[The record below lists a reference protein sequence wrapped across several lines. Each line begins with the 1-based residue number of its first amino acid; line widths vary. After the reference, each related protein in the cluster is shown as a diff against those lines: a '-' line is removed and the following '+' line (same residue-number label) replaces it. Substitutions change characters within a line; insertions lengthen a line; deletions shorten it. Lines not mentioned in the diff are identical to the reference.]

1 MYENEESVFKR
12 EDATLNVPVSRFVPR
27 DYQLPLFEAFEEKG
41 FKRAVISWS
50 RRAGK
55 DITALNLL
63 LRAALRKVGVY
74 FICYPTYSQGRKI
87 LWESMTNEGIRFLD
101 FIPPE
106 LIESTN
112 STMMQI
118 RLKNQSLIQVVGS
131 DNIDSLVGTNP
142 IGIVFSEYAL
152 QDPSA
157 YTFLRPALTANGGW
171 CLFISTPRGRNSF
184 FDLYNIAINNPD
196 TWFCSRLTVEDTKH
210 ISLEAIE
217 AERASGEMS
226 EDLIAQEYY
235 VSWSMGIEGSFY
247 CKYIDKMK
255 LDGRI
260 GSVPYQAGHKVHT
273 CADIGFT
280 DSTAIIFFQVI
291 GQQVNIIDY
300 YENSKE
306 GLPHYVRVMEQKANA
321 GQWVYG
327 KHFAPHDIRVTEFSS
342 GVSRIDQARRLGI
355 TYTIT
360 RNVPIMDGIEQL
372 RASFS
377 KMWIDEVKCARLI
390 KCLENYRQ
398 EWDDKKK
405 VYKSCV
411 FHDQFSHGADA
422 ARYLSLNIKACQIGT
437 TPEELEQRYR
447 EARGIDEQNNYPRF
461 DGNRF

>member
-1 MYENEESVFKR
+1 MLGSKSKEKE
-12 EDATLNVPVSRFVPR
+12 VSLSSYTPR
-27 DYQLPLFEAFEEKG
+27 SYQLPIFEAFEKKG
-41 FKRAVISWS
+41 YKRAVLVWP

-55 DITALNLL
+55 DLTALNLL
-63 LRAALRKVGVY
+63 LRAALRKVGTY
-74 FICYPTYSQGRKI
+74 FIVYPTYNQGRKI

-106 LIESTN
+106 LVESTN
-112 STMMQI
+112 STMMQV
-118 RLKNQSLIQVVGS
+118 RLHNQSLLQVVGS
-131 DNIDSLVGTNP
+131 NDVDTLVGTNP
-142 IGIVFSEYAL
+142 IGIIFSEYAL
-152 QDPSA
+152 QDPKA

-171 CLFISTPRGRNSF
+171 CLFISTPRGKSNSF
-184 FDLYNIAINNPD
+184 YELFQIAQHNPD
-196 TWFCSRLTVEDTKH
+196 TWFSSHLTVEDTKH
-210 ISLEAIE
+210 IPLEAIE
-217 AERASGEMS
+217 AERASGELS
-226 EDLIAQEYY
+226 EDLIMQEYWC
-235 VSWSMGIEGSFY
+235 SWTMGIEGSFY

-280 DSTAIIFFQVI
+280 DSTSIIFFQVI
-291 GQQVNIIDY
+291 GQQVNIIDC

-306 GLPHYVRVMEQKANA
+306 GLPHYVRIMEQKANA

-355 TYTIT
+355 SYTIT

-377 KMWIDEVKCARLI
+377 KMWIDEVKCAKLI
-390 KCLENYRQ
+390 KALENYRQ

-405 VYKSCV
+405 VYKSTPL
-411 FHDQFSHGADA
+411 HDIYSHFCDA